1 MFRLNT
7 LPKVLH
13 IGLSYFVDLWV
24 GGGKAREKSFFK
36 YKHLIA
42 FLFLSLFCPFSLSL
56 SLSLSLNSWWLLLF
70 QTVFDGKTIL
80 CEYQWGSLRQLKQ
93 MENVMLDGQMKMESF
108 LQTIF

>member
-42 FLFLSLFCPFSLSL
+42 FLFLSLFCPLSL
-56 SLSLSLNSWWLLLF
+56 SLSLSLWI
-70 QTVFDGKTIL
+70 VDGYYFSKQFL
-80 CEYQWGSLRQLKQ
+80 MVRQSSVNTN
-93 MENVMLDGQMKMESF
+93 EAR
-108 LQTIF
+108 